1 MGAVFLP
8 SCRRRGVLE
17 AGLAVSC
24 ILECVVEARVLS
36 QSLRLLF
43 LPRSLWLHLQTFWV
57 DCTGFLP
64 GSPVFAALYEMGPV
78 RQSIARGQENDA
90 DSPFPSGEKDH
101 RQDKSTK
108 NFGPLVSEMKDFS
121 GAGSDTSA
129 SSG

>member
-1 MGAVFLP
+1 MSPA
-8 SCRRRGVLE
+8 RRLEQTFRGWL
-17 AGLAVSC
+17 VSS
-24 ILECVVEARVLS
+24 ILECVLEARVLS
-36 QSLRLLF
+36 QALRLLF
-43 LPRSLWLHLQTFWV
+43 LPRSWWLHLQTFWV

-64 GSPVFAALYEMGPV
+64 GSPVFAAFFEMGPM

-90 DSPFPSGEKDH
+90 DSSPFPTGEKDH

-108 NFGPLVSEMKDFS
+108 NFGPLVPEMKDFS